1 MATDK
6 AFPALRNT
14 LTARMRTIDP
24 KAMREIRSALD
35 RAERLAESRLRTIKR
50 LLAKLRACR
59 VEGRKLA
66 ARVERLEGLL
76 EAARHVLRESQALAE
91 SRNEILEAERRKR
104 LEAEQALDECRR
116 RLDEC
121 RPPET
126 DGRVGG
132 LLSKLGK

>member
-1 MATDK
+1 MAIDK
-6 AFPALRNT
+6 AFPALRNA
-14 LTARMRTIDP
+14 LTTRAAAVDP
-24 KAMREIRSALD
+24 KAMREIRGALD

-50 LLAKLRACR
+50 LLEKLRACR
-59 VEGRKLA
+59 VEGRKLS

-76 EAARHVLRESQALAE
+76 DAARSVLRESQALAE

-104 LEAEQALDECRR
+104 LEAEQALEECRR
-116 RLDEC
+116 RLEEC